1 MGQTLESLLLVQ
13 PAHIRLELHLDCYR
27 GGMADVILAGG
38 AESTMTALV
47 LDAYASMGVLSTFN
61 DIA

>member
-1 MGQTLESLLLVQ
+1 
-13 PAHIRLELHLDCYR
+13 
-27 GGMADVILAGG
+27 MADVILAGG

-61 DIA
+61 EKPDVSILP